1 MVIPDWSKTDV
12 VTYPDSPWLTTL
24 LTEDS
29 MAKYLMME
37 LQHLVWATALF
48 SMAYK
53 YICHCAIEYDAATFK
68 IPQMQFVKA
77 ALATSQE
84 APEKQLFLAEEHLD
98 LPLLLLTLSRFH
110 KVLPSCSHQI
120 DPEVKVSLLLLLS
133 GSSFFLQKFVQ
144 NSIDQGLMNQMIPF
158 RNTQGIQQAPYF
170 VVLPVALFPPL
181 SINSLLATISSPK
194 APLLNDLTSSY
205 LTNPGLLLFGAQINV
220 ISLNSP
226 NQYLARFRKIIPE
239 AIPPTAPGDPLMPH
253 ATFFPFFA
261 KSGHPS
267 NAERTGGKSAV
278 FASVIYRAER
288 RIGQD
293 LGDPAKP
300 SSASDIG
307 RKAEAGVL
315 LMSMLWMEDNKNNK
329 DVDPKEVK
337 K

>member
-170 VVLPVALFPPL
+170 VVLPVALFPPC
-181 SINSLLATISSPK
+181 
-194 APLLNDLTSSY
+194 
-205 LTNPGLLLFGAQINV
+205 LLLFGAQINV

-267 NAERTGGKSAV
+267 NAGDKGQEVNQAV